1 MTYLYR
7 ASLAMDKLSDIQFM
21 RYSSHVLLPD
31 MGEDGQLKLMNSAVV
46 IIGIG
51 GLGHAVAHQLAAAGV
66 GQIAL
71 MDDDRVELSNLPRQL
86 LFHNEDIG
94 LNKVDVAAKK
104 LSQAYADCV
113 ITPLCQRFTGQDEA
127 ILNAADL
134 VFDCTDNFT
143 SRLLINQFAVSTN
156 KALISGAISGADGQ
170 LFCLDFTQ
178 AMSLGDHVV
187 THDKN
192 SSGSDTL
199 PFNNTDYK
207 AGCYQCLYPE
217 DSAVNQ
223 SCAQAGVLT
232 SALLSVASMQALLG
246 LNWLKSDELQK
257 RNLQGRLHLFN
268 ANSLQWRNVGMSQ
281 DPNCC
286 ICALN

>member
-1 MTYLYR
+1 MN
-7 ASLAMDKLSDIQFM
+7 KLSDVQYM

-31 MGEDGQLKLMNSAVV
+31 MGEDGQLKLMNSTVV

-66 GQIAL
+66 GKIIL
-71 MDDDRVELSNLPRQL
+71 MDDDIVELSNLPRQL
-86 LFHNEDIG
+86 LFQNEDIG
-94 LNKVDVAAKK
+94 FKKVDVAAHK
-104 LSQAYADCV
+104 LSLAYADCV
-113 ITPLCQRFTGQDEA
+113 ITPLCQRFMAQDDA
-127 ILNAADL
+127 ILNDADI

-143 SRLLINQFAVSTN
+143 SRLLINRIAVRAK
-156 KALISGAISGADGQ
+156 KALISGAVSGANGQ

-178 AMSLGDHVV
+178 AVSYGDLVA

-192 SSGSDTL
+192 SSGSDIL
-199 PFNNTDYK
+199 PSNNTEHK

-246 LNWLKSDELQK
+246 LNWLKSDEIQK
-257 RNLQGRLHLFN
+257 RDLKGRLHLFDAKN
-268 ANSLQWRNVGMSQ
+268 LQWRHVGMSQ